1 MKIFHSISLVSTLLA
16 AAVALHAQVAVDKTA
31 LSFSGQLNGSAV
43 QQTIN
48 VTSTSSSAVFF
59 SANVAIQS
67 ASQNGQAWLRF
78 SGTCTAGVTG
88 TTGTTPAV
96 VTIVAD
102 PACFSAAGTYN
113 GQVTI
118 TPQPS
123 GTPVSVPITFT
134 VSAIGVSPSSVAFT
148 YQTGGTV
155 PAAQS
160 VALSGP
166 NVSFTAAATTANGGN
181 WLQVTPAGG
190 SLSGGVGA
198 VSVILDPS
206 VTPTL
211 AAGTYNGTITIT
223 PTGSSN
229 NTPAYVPVTLTVTVP
244 PPVTVSSS
252 SLQLNYQIAGANN
265 SPQQVLTVSTTSS
278 QALSF
283 GTSATS
289 GNNPSGRNWIVVNPS
304 SGQIPANGSAQVTIS
319 YDTTAGLPQGTW
331 TGTVTLFTPGATPSQ
346 QNLNVSLLVS
356 NQPLLSVSPAGLNFS
371 YELNS
376 GTTPAAQS
384 ITATSTAVAAS
395 ATSGQMT
402 VTAAAAT
409 STGGAWLAVTPAS
422 GSTGSANPFSVSV
435 TAAGL
440 LPGKY
445 QGTVTLTGTGAG
457 NGAQTVPVTLTVAND
472 PLLVTNLS
480 SLTFESQIGQ
490 SPVATSQTSQTITV
504 SSSNGAPLNYVAT
517 AATSPAGGSWLAV
530 SGNAMASTNNSFT
543 VTVLPGSLTAGTYSG
558 TVTITATNPATG
570 NAAVNSPL
578 SIPVTFYV
586 SNSPLL
592 VVTLPGNPPSE
603 PLLAAQENGAVT
615 GPQTLT
621 LLSTNPAAGITYSMT
636 YTTASGGNWLS
647 ASPLAGNTAPG
658 SNQINLYANPGIL
671 TPGQY
676 TGTVTITAA
685 GPNNSAVADSPYV
698 VPVTFNVTAGAMQ
711 LSQNTLQFSQTA
723 GGPAPVS
730 QTVQVTSSGQALN
743 FQAAANSNNAV
754 SWLSVSP
761 ATGSTSGSGTL
772 TISADGSNLAAG
784 TYTGTVTVTS
794 PNATN
799 SPATITV
806 TLSVSA
812 GTIAATPTSLAFS
825 AVQNSAAPIAP
836 QTISVTS
843 TPGSVNFTVAAA
855 TTTGGNWLSA
865 GVVTRLGSGSPSAN
879 GATPASVQVTATAGS
894 LAPGQYS
901 GAVTITATG
910 AAGSPISIPVT
921 LTVLAPQT
929 LSVTPSGTLA
939 FAYTIGTTAP
949 QAQQLQLTSTGSTT
963 FTATAK
969 TTDGGTWLAVS
980 PPSGN
985 VSATATPLSVSVI
998 PASLGAGNY
1007 TGTITIAS
1015 PASTT
1020 PLTVNV
1026 TLAVTA
1032 IPAPTVA
1039 GIRSAASGILGAI
1052 APGEIIAIYGTG
1064 IGPAQPAYL
1073 QLTSAGKVSTNIGN
1087 TQVLFDNNIAAPIIF
1102 ASATQTNVVVPYEV
1116 AGRTSTN
1123 ITVVYSGVTSAAVPY
1138 NVVNSAPAIFTQ
1150 NLSGTGPGAIVN
1162 QDNTVNGPNHA
1173 APAGSVVAVYMTG
1186 EGATV
1191 PQAITGGVAPGD
1203 GTGLEK
1209 PVLPVTATVGGQPA
1223 KVDYAG
1229 SAPNFVYGFMQVNV
1243 EIPAGLA
1250 SGPQPVAITIGGA
1263 SQSGVTV
1270 QVQ

>member
-1 MKIFHSISLVSTLLA
+1 MKIFHSITSVCTLLA
-16 AAVALHAQVAVDKTA
+16 AAFALHAQVTVDKTA
-31 LSFSGQLNGSAV
+31 LSFSGQLGGSAV

-48 VTSTSSSAVFF
+48 VTTSSSSAVFF
-59 SANVAIQS
+59 SANIAP
-67 ASQNGQAWLRF
+67 SQNGQAWLRF
-78 SGTCTAGVTG
+78 QGTCTSGVTG
-88 TTGTTPAV
+88 TTGTTPFAL
-96 VTIVAD
+96 TIVAD
-102 PACFSAAGTYN
+102 PTCFSAAGAYN
-113 GQVTI
+113 GQLTI

-134 VSAIGVSPSSVAFT
+134 VSTIGVNPSSVPFT

-155 PAAQS
+155 PPAQS

-166 NVSFTAAATTANGGN
+166 NVAFTAAAATSSGGN
-181 WLQVTPAGG
+181 WLTVTPANG
-190 SLSGGVGA
+190 SVSGGVGA
-198 VSVILDPS
+198 VSVILDPF

-211 AAGTYNGTITIT
+211 APGTYNGTITIT

-252 SLQLNYQIAGANN
+252 SLQLNYQISGANN
-265 SPQQVLTVSTTSS
+265 SPQQVLTLSTTSS

-283 GTSATS
+283 GTSPVS
-289 GNNPSGRNWIVVNPS
+289 SNNPSGRNWILVNPS

-319 YDTTAGLPQGTW
+319 YDTTASLPPGTW
-331 TGTVTLFTPGATPSQ
+331 TGTVTLYTPGAAPQ
-346 QNLNVSLLVS
+346 QQTINVSLLVS

-376 GTTPAAQS
+376 GTTPAAQTV
-384 ITATSTAVAAS
+384 TATSTAAAAD

-402 VTAAAAT
+402 VTAAATT
-409 STGGAWLAVTPAS
+409 STGGNWLAVSPAS
-422 GSTGSANPFSVSV
+422 GSTGTANPFTVSV

-480 SLTFESQIGQ
+480 SLTFESQTGQ
-490 SPVATSQTSQTITV
+490 SPVATAQTSQTVTV
-504 SSSNGAPLNYVAT
+504 SSSSGAALNYVAT
-517 AATSPAGGSWLAV
+517 AATTPAGGSWLAV
-530 SGNAMASTNNSFT
+530 SGNTTASTNNSFT
-543 VTVLPGSLTAGTYSG
+543 VTVLPASLTAGTYTG
-558 TVTITATNPATG
+558 TITITATNPATG
-570 NAAVNSPL
+570 NQAVNSPL
-578 SIPVTFYV
+578 TIPVTLYV
-586 SNSPLL
+586 SDSPML
-592 VVTLPGNPPSE
+592 VVTLPGNPPSQ
-603 PLLAAQENGAVT
+603 PVLTAQENGAVT

-621 LLSTNPAAGITYSMT
+621 LLSTNPGVGLSYSMI
-636 YTTASGGNWLS
+636 YDTASGGSWLS
-647 ASPLAGNTAPG
+647 ASPLGGNTAPG

-676 TGTVTITAA
+676 SGTVTITAS
-685 GPNNSAVADSPYV
+685 GPNNSAVANSPYK
-698 VPVTFNVTAGAMQ
+698 VPITFNVTAGALQ
-711 LSQNTLQFSQTA
+711 LSQSTLQFSQTA
-723 GGPAPVS
+723 GGAAPPTK
-730 QTVQVTSSGQALN
+730 TVQVTSSGQALN

-761 ATGSTSGSGTL
+761 ATGNTSGSGTL
-772 TISADGSNLAAG
+772 TISVDGSKLAAG

-794 PNATN
+794 PNASN

-806 TLSVSA
+806 NLTLSA
-812 GTIAATPTSLAFS
+812 GTIAADQTSLAL
-825 AVQNSAAPIAP
+825 AQVQNTTTPATK
-836 QTISVTS
+836 TINVTS
-843 TPGSVNFTVAAA
+843 TPGSVNFTVAA
-855 TTTGGNWLSA
+855 TTSTGGNWLTA
-865 GVVTRLGSGSPSAN
+865 GVVTTGSNTVSAS
-879 GATPASVQVTATAGS
+879 GATPASVQVTANAGS
-894 LAPGQYS
+894 LAVGQYS
-901 GAVTITATG
+901 GSVTITSTG

-921 LTVLAPQT
+921 FTVLAPQT

-939 FAYTIGTTAP
+939 FAYTLGTAAP
-949 QAQQLQLTSTGSTT
+949 QAQQLQLTSSGSST

-969 TTDGGTWLAVS
+969 TTDGGNWLAVS
-980 PPSGN
+980 PASGN
-985 VSATATPLSVSVI
+985 VGTTPTPLGVSVS
-998 PASLGAGNY
+998 PSSLAAGNY

-1032 IPAPTVA
+1032 VPAPTIA
-1039 GIRSAASGILGAI
+1039 GIRNAASGVLGAI
-1052 APGEIIAIYGTG
+1052 APGEMIAIYGTG
-1064 IGPAQPAYL
+1064 IGPAQGVYL

-1087 TQVLFDNNIAAPIIF
+1087 TQVLFDGIAAPIIY
-1102 ASATQTNVVVPYEV
+1102 ASSSQTNVVVPYEI
-1116 AGRTSTN
+1116 AGRASTN
-1123 ITVVYSGVTSAAVPY
+1123 VTVTYSGMTSAAVPY
-1138 NVVNSAPAIFTQ
+1138 TVVSSMPGIFTQ

-1209 PVLPVTATVGGQPA
+1209 PVLAVAATVGGQTA
-1223 KVDYAG
+1223 KVLYGG

-1250 SGPQPVAITIGGA
+1250 SGPQPVVITIGGA